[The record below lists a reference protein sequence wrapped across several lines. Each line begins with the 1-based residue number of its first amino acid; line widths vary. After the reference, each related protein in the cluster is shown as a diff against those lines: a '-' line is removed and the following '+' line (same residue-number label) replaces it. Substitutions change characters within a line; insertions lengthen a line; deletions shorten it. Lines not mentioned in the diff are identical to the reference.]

1 MTPHYPSTL
10 SRFGILMISLSIG
23 YLSRIL
29 VFLLL
34 FAASPSSVWAL
45 TTSAV
50 KDQTCVGYRSG
61 NTTCTAGEFT
71 VSPVF
76 SAAPGTPPFCVA
88 GEAFNFQ
95 VELGL
100 SGSNT
105 DRMDIG
111 FFVGQ
116 QGNDPRAETPGNNC
130 SVATFPAAPLPWLD
144 IDGPGGSNAQPADTC
159 GDFLGGG
166 NQTTTI
172 NEIKVVCAG
181 NTATGELTI
190 PYVLTYWQNNGNICT
205 GPADVQN
212 GSPSKCNAGTSAVS
226 GVYAVRV
233 GAYVDVTKATLP
245 AGNTS
250 QSFTY
255 TATGPAGSKV
265 VALVGTTYTPA
276 LISAATNTATVSI
289 TGGQTVR
296 FYIDATASNK
306 SLTITEAAAPGWE
319 SAAQAI
325 SCSSVKGTPSITTNP
340 ATRTITANNLT
351 IANSAAACTFTNK
364 QSSRIT
370 LVKTVGGRVDSADQF
385 TVSAS
390 GGGTLVGTTSATT
403 SGTGTSASTTFYSS
417 PATALTLT
425 DAKAGGPA
433 ALTGYD
439 TRLTCTNAFTG
450 AGATPNASLPNNLNT
465 TSASITP
472 AAGDDIICTYTNT
485 PKARIS
491 LQKVIGASG
500 NGRVADTDQFTLAI
514 TGATPVTTAGSGS
527 SVTSPPAALIA
538 APGNPVALTETA
550 AGTTNLN
557 NYTTTYACTN
567 TSAGGTTIASG
578 TGTSFSFTP
587 ANKDMIACTFT
598 NTRKSANFTLQKT
611 WVNAT
616 VNDAAIV
623 SATGLTSLNSVAN
636 AVNETDT
643 GTAQSVH
650 AGDIIAL
657 AEAFGPDNAARYAS
671 ALSCTGT
678 AGLSGNTVIIG
689 PTDTD
694 VICTYTNTKIE
705 AVIAG
710 SVFKDSGAGG
720 GTANNAIQDGAEAGI
735 SGVTVR
741 LTDCNGMTYGTA
753 TTNGAGSYRFLASGV
768 PEGTVCVEE
777 SNLSAY
783 MSTGINVAGSTT
795 PPGYTLATADKIS
808 FSLADGVS
816 HVGLN
821 FGDVPANQFITD
833 GNKTGIAGS
842 TLIYPHTFIA
852 GTGGSVT
859 FSLPGAVASPNIPDW
874 SEVLYIDADCDALLD
889 EAEANSILL
898 PVALTVAE
906 GQILCLIQKEFLPA
920 GAAQGASNYVPVQA
934 LFAYVG
940 SSLSDAVYTRQDVT
954 TVGSSA
960 LLLRKEVRNVSTPT
974 TPAWKTSNTAKPG
987 EILEYRIT
995 YTNNGPDPITNLQI
1009 NDATPAFTTFVSGLC
1024 EIAVPA
1030 TPVSLGVCTLTLMP
1044 PPQQAGAL
1052 KWTFSSPASTSQLL
1066 PAGSGFVTFQVK
1078 VD

>member
-1 MTPHYPSTL
+1 
-10 SRFGILMISLSIG
+10 MISLLIG

-34 FAASPSSVWAL
+34 LAASPSSVWAL
-45 TTSAV
+45 TTSAL

-88 GEAFNFQ
+88 GDYFNFQ

-100 SGSNT
+100 AGSNT
-105 DRMDIG
+105 DRMDVG

-116 QGNDPRAETPGNNC
+116 QGNDPRDQTPGNIC
-130 SVATFPAAPLPWLD
+130 SVATFPTNPLPWLD
-144 IDGPGGSNAQPADTC
+144 NDGDSC
-159 GDFLGGG
+159 GDFIGGG
-166 NQTTTI
+166 VQTTTV

-181 NTATGELTI
+181 DAATGALTI
-190 PYVLTYWQNNGNICT
+190 PYVLTYWQNNGNSCT

-226 GVYAVRV
+226 GVVAVRV

-250 QSFTY
+250 QAFTY
-255 TATGPAGSKV
+255 TATGPTGSKV
-265 VALVGTTYTPA
+265 VAQVGTAYTPA
-276 LISAATNTATVSI
+276 QISAATNTVTVSI

-306 SLTITEAAAPGWE
+306 TLTITEAATPGWE
-319 SAAQAI
+319 STANAI
-325 SCSSVKGTPSITTNP
+325 SCSAVKGSPAITANP
-340 ATRTITANNLT
+340 ATRTITAANLT

-364 QSSRIT
+364 QSARIT
-370 LVKTVGGRVDSADQF
+370 LAKAVGGRVDSADQF
-385 TVSAS
+385 SVSAS

-403 SGTGTSASTTFYSS
+403 SGTGTGASTTFYSS
-417 PATALTLT
+417 PSAALTLT
-425 DAKAGGPA
+425 DAKAGGPT

-439 TRLTCTNAFTG
+439 ARLTCANAYTG
-450 AGATPNASLPNNLNT
+450 AGATPNASLPNNLST

-472 AAGDDIICTYTNT
+472 AAGDDIT
-485 PKARIS
+485 
-491 LQKVIGASG
+491 
-500 NGRVADTDQFTLAI
+500 
-514 TGATPVTTAGSGS
+514 
-527 SVTSPPAALIA
+527 
-538 APGNPVALTETA
+538 
-550 AGTTNLN
+550 
-557 NYTTTYACTN
+557 
-567 TSAGGTTIASG
+567 
-578 TGTSFSFTP
+578 
-587 ANKDMIACTFT
+587 CTFI
-598 NTRKSANFTLQKT
+598 NTRKAAHLTLQTT
-611 WVNAT
+611 WVNAA
-616 VNDAAIV
+616 VNDAASV
-623 SATGLTSLNSVAN
+623 SATGLTALSSVAN
-636 AVNETDT
+636 AANETDT

-650 AGDIIAL
+650 AGDMITL

-694 VICTYTNTKIE
+694 VICTYANTKIE

-710 SVFKDSGAGG
+710 SVFKDSGTAG

-741 LTDCNGMTYGTA
+741 LTDCNSMIYGTA

-768 PEGTVCVEE
+768 PEGSVCVEE

-783 MSTGINVAGSTT
+783 ASTGINVEGSTA
-795 PPGYTLATADKIS
+795 PPGYTLATTDKLS
-808 FSLADGVS
+808 FSLANGVS

-859 FSLPGAVASPNIPDW
+859 FSLPGAVASPNIPGW
-874 SEVLYIDADCDALLD
+874 SEVLYLDADCDAQLD
-889 EAEANSILL
+889 AAETSSLLL
-898 PVALTVAE
+898 PTALTVSE
-906 GQILCLIQKEFLPA
+906 GQTLCLIQKEFIPA
-920 GAAQGASNYVPVQA
+920 GAAQGASNYAPVQA
-934 LFAYVG
+934 SFAYVG
-940 SSLSDAVYTRQDVT
+940 SSLPDAVYTRQDVT

-960 LLLRKEVRNVSTPT
+960 LLLHKEVRNVSTPT
-974 TPAWKTSNTAKPG
+974 MPAWQTRNTAKPG

-1024 EIAVPA
+1024 ESAVPA
-1030 TPVSLGVCTLTLMP
+1030 TPTSLGVCTLTQMP

-1052 KWTFSSPASTSQLL
+1052 KWTFSSTGSPSQLP
-1066 PAGSGFVTFQVK
+1066 PAGTGFVTFQVK

>member
-1 MTPHYPSTL
+1 MHPYYRSTR
-10 SRFGILMISLSIG
+10 SRFGFLA
-23 YLSRIL
+23 
-29 VFLLL
+29 FLLL
-34 FAASPSSVWAL
+34 LAATSPSVWAL
-45 TTSAV
+45 TTSAL

-71 VSPVF
+71 VTPVF

-105 DRMDIG
+105 DRMDVG

-116 QGNDPRAETPGNNC
+116 QGNDPRDQTPGNIC
-130 SVATFPAAPLPWLD
+130 SVATFPTNPLPWLD
-144 IDGPGGSNAQPADTC
+144 NDGDSC
-159 GDFLGGG
+159 GDFIGGG
-166 NQTTTI
+166 VQTTTV

-181 NTATGELTI
+181 DAATGELTI
-190 PYVLTYWQNNGNICT
+190 PYVLTYWQNNGNSCT
-205 GPADVQN
+205 GPADIQN

-226 GVYAVRV
+226 GVVAVRV

-250 QSFTY
+250 QAFTY

-265 VALVGTTYTPA
+265 VAQVGTAYTPA
-276 LISAATNTATVSI
+276 QISAATNTATVSI

-306 SLTITEAAAPGWE
+306 TLTITEAATPGWE
-319 SAAQAI
+319 STANAI
-325 SCSSVKGTPSITTNP
+325 SCSAVKGSPAITANP
-340 ATRTITANNLT
+340 ATRTITAANLT

-364 QSSRIT
+364 QSARIT
-370 LVKTVGGRVDSADQF
+370 LAKAVGGRVDSADQF
-385 TVSAS
+385 SVSAS

-403 SGTGTSASTTFYSS
+403 SGTGASTTFYSS
-417 PATALTLT
+417 PSAALTLT
-425 DAKAGGPA
+425 DAKAGGPT
-433 ALTGYD
+433 ALAGYD
-439 TRLTCTNAFTG
+439 ARLTCANAYTG

-465 TSASITP
+465 TSASIIP
-472 AAGDDIICTYTNT
+472 AAGDDITCTYTNT

-514 TGATPVTTAGSGS
+514 TGATPVTTTGSGS
-527 SVTSPPAALIA
+527 SVTSSPAALIA
-538 APGNPVALTETA
+538 APGNPVTLTETA
-550 AGTTNLN
+550 AGTTNLT

-587 ANKDMIACTFT
+587 ANKDVIACTFT
-598 NTRKSANFTLQKT
+598 NTRKAAHFTLQKT
-611 WVNAT
+611 WVNAA

-623 SATGLTSLNSVAN
+623 SATGLTALNSIVN

-650 AGDIIAL
+650 AGDIITL

-678 AGLSGNTVIIG
+678 AGLSDNTVIID

-694 VICTYTNTKIE
+694 VICTYTNTRME
-705 AVIAG
+705 TVITG
-710 SVFKDSGAGG
+710 SVFKDSGTGG

-741 LTDCNGMTYGTA
+741 LTDCNGITYRTA
-753 TTNGAGSYRFLASGV
+753 QADGAGNYRFLADGV

-783 MSTGINVAGSTT
+783 TSTGTNVTGSTA
-795 PPGYTLATADKIS
+795 PPGYTLVSADKIG
-808 FSLADGVS
+808 FSLVNGVS

-852 GTGGSVT
+852 GTGGSVI
-859 FSLPGAVASPNIPDW
+859 FSLPGAVASPNIPGW

-889 EAEANSILL
+889 EAETNSILL
-898 PVALTVAE
+898 PATLTVSE
-906 GQILCLIQKEFLPA
+906 GQTLCLIQKEFIPA

-940 SSLSDAVYTRQDVT
+940 SSLPDTVYTRQDVT
-954 TVGSSA
+954 TVSSSA
-960 LLLRKEVRNVSTPT
+960 LLLHKEVRNVSTPT
-974 TPAWKTSNTAKPG
+974 MPAWQTRNTAKPG

-1024 EIAVPA
+1024 ESAVPA
-1030 TPVSLGVCTLTLMP
+1030 TPTSLGVCTLTLMP

-1052 KWTFSSPASTSQLL
+1052 KWTFSSTGSPSQLP
-1066 PAGSGFVTFQVK
+1066 PAGTGFVTFQVK

>member
-1 MTPHYPSTL
+1 M
-10 SRFGILMISLSIG
+10 
-23 YLSRIL
+23 
-29 VFLLL
+29 
-34 FAASPSSVWAL
+34 
-45 TTSAV
+45 

-105 DRMDIG
+105 DRMDVG

-130 SVATFPAAPLPWLD
+130 SVATFPTSPLPWKNVD
-144 IDGPGGSNAQPADTC
+144 FDAC

-181 NTATGELTI
+181 DTATGELTI
-190 PYVLTYWQNNGNICT
+190 PYVLTYWQNNGNACT

-226 GVYAVRV
+226 GVVAVRV

-265 VALVGTTYTPA
+265 VALVGATYTPT

-325 SCSSVKGTPSITTNP
+325 SCSSVKGNPSLTTNP

-351 IANSAAACTFTNK
+351 VTNSAAACTFTNK

-370 LVKTVGGRVDSADQF
+370 LVKTVGGRVDNADQF
-385 TVSAS
+385 SVGAT
-390 GGGTLVGTTSATT
+390 GGGTLVGTASATT
-403 SGTGTSASTTFYSS
+403 SGTATTASTTFYSS
-417 PATALTLT
+417 PSATLNLM
-425 DAKAGGPA
+425 DAKAAGPT

-465 TSASITP
+465 TSANITP
-472 AAGDDIICTYTNT
+472 APGDDITCTYTNT
-485 PKARIS
+485 PKPRIS

-500 NGRVADTDQFTLAI
+500 NGRVADTDQFTLAM
-514 TGATPVTTAGSGS
+514 TGAASVTTTGSGAS
-527 SVTSPPAALIA
+527 ITSPPAALIA
-538 APGNPVALTETA
+538 TPGTAVTLTETA
-550 AGTTNLN
+550 AGTTNLS

-567 TSAGGTTIASG
+567 TSAGGTAIASG
-578 TGTSFSFTP
+578 IGTSFSFTP
-587 ANKDMIACTFT
+587 ANKDVIACTFT
-598 NTRKSANFTLQKT
+598 NTRKAAHFTLQKT

-636 AVNETDT
+636 AANETDT
-643 GTAQSVH
+643 AAAQSVH
-650 AGDIIAL
+650 AGDIITL
-657 AEAFGPDNAARYAS
+657 AETFGPDNAARYTG

-694 VICTYTNTKIE
+694 VICTYTNAKIE

-710 SVFKDSGAGG
+710 SVFKDSGTGG
-720 GTANNAIQDGAEAGI
+720 GTANNAIQDGTEAGI

-741 LTDCNGMTYGTA
+741 LTDCNGITYGTA
-753 TTNGAGSYRFLASGV
+753 ATDGAGSYRFLASGV
-768 PEGTVCVEE
+768 PEGSVCVEE

-783 MSTGINVAGSTT
+783 TSTGINVAGSTT
-795 PPGYTLATADKIS
+795 PPGYTLVTADKIG
-808 FSLADGVS
+808 FSLANGIS
-816 HVGLN
+816 HAGLN
-821 FGDVPANQFITD
+821 FGDVPANQFLTD
-833 GNKTGIAGS
+833 GNQTGIAGS

-859 FSLPGAVASPNIPDW
+859 FSLPGAVASPNIPGW
-874 SEVLYIDADCDALLD
+874 SEVLYMDGDCDALLD
-889 EAEANSILL
+889 DAEANSLLL

-906 GQILCLIQKEFLPA
+906 GQTLCLIQKEFIPA
-920 GAAQGASNYVPVQA
+920 GADQGASNYVPVQA

-940 SSLSDAVYTRQDVT
+940 SSLPDAVYTRQDVT

-960 LLLRKEVRNVSTPT
+960 LLLYKEVRNVSTPT
-974 TPAWKTSNTAKPG
+974 TPAWKTRNTAKPG

-1024 EIAVPA
+1024 EIAAPA
-1030 TPVSLGVCTLTLMP
+1030 TPASLGLCTLTLMP
-1044 PPQQAGAL
+1044 PPQRAGAL
-1052 KWTFSSPASTSQLL
+1052 KWTFSSTGSPSQLP
-1066 PAGSGFVTFQVK
+1066 PAGTGFVTFQVK